1 MKSLTK
7 QAKLFLRLALNVK
20 KGKEN
25 KNLFEYDN
33 TRNRKKG

>member
-7 QAKLFLRLALNVK
+7 QAKLSRLTLNVK

-33 TRNRKKG
+33 TRNRKNG